1 MTAQFGEKLI
11 YEGRSVTMHSNP
23 LEDYFEAKGKRPKF
37 DSICTACWR
46 GYVGTWEIK
55 DDRLYLIGF
64 RGFGKLIDGT
74 EASLQTIFP
83 DQDGPILADWYSGTL
98 KIPEGEMLEYI
109 HAGYASRF
117 ERDRFFEI
125 DKGVVVR
132 TYVRDNTPTSGQ

>member
-1 MTAQFGEKLI
+1 MTAQSGENLI
-11 YEGRSVTMHSNP
+11 YEGHTVTMHSEP
-23 LEDYFEAKGKRPKF
+23 LEDYFEAKGERPEF
-37 DSICTACWR
+37 GGICTSCWR
-46 GYVGTWEIK
+46 GYIGTWEIK
-55 DDRLYLIGF
+55 DDRLYLVSLE
-64 RGFGKLIDGT
+64 GFGKLKDGT

-125 DKGVVVR
+125 EKGHITK
-132 TYVRDNTPTSGQ
+132 TYLREN